1 MTMPQDPVAA
11 LGINGFAAALR
22 GGEITSEAA
31 VNAYLAR
38 IDVLD
43 PLLQAYECVDA
54 ERALATARAM
64 DSLLACGIDLGPLM
78 GLPVSVKDLF
88 VIDGFTPHA
97 GSNLPIQERLGTE
110 EGRFI
115 RALKET
121 GCVILGTTRMVEFA
135 LGITGHS
142 VSRGTPWNPWDDQ
155 HHRLPGG
162 SSSGAAVALS
172 AGLCALSVGSDTGG
186 SVRVPAA
193 MCGLFGLKTTAG
205 LWPNDGAFPLEPNTD
220 TIGLLTR
227 SAQDAAIAFESLHAR
242 LNAASVSGCPPLD
255 PARLALGIPEHYFLD
270 DLAPDMR
277 AAYDISLAKIKAAG
291 ANLKSMTIP
300 HVDGR
305 ERYFPVAMSTHLLAW
320 LGEDTFLDQ
329 REKIDPI
336 IRARIEKGLAI
347 KAHDYLALAQER
359 QQHIDSARSVFDAV
373 DVVIS
378 PTTQGPPRRV
388 EELNDSDVAM
398 QAAMG
403 MTRNTQPAN
412 YFDWCAVTLPMG
424 ISQEGLPLGLQL
436 NAPGHSE
443 ARLLQIAIAIE
454 SLLDPP
460 AQPAPFHGHSLR

>member
-1 MTMPQDPVAA
+1 
-11 LGINGFAAALR
+11 
-22 GGEITSEAA
+22 
-31 VNAYLAR
+31 
-38 IDVLD
+38 
-43 PLLQAYECVDA
+43 
-54 ERALATARAM
+54 
-64 DSLLACGIDLGPLM
+64 
-78 GLPVSVKDLF
+78 
-88 VIDGFTPHA
+88 
-97 GSNLPIQERLGTE
+97 
-110 EGRFI
+110 
-115 RALKET
+115 
-121 GCVILGTTRMVEFA
+121 
-135 LGITGHS
+135 
-142 VSRGTPWNPWDDQ
+142 
-155 HHRLPGG
+155 
-162 SSSGAAVALS
+162 
-172 AGLCALSVGSDTGG
+172 
-186 SVRVPAA
+186 
-193 MCGLFGLKTTAG
+193 
-205 LWPNDGAFPLEPNTD
+205 
-220 TIGLLTR
+220 
-227 SAQDAAIAFESLHAR
+227 
-242 LNAASVSGCPPLD
+242 
-255 PARLALGIPEHYFLD
+255 
-270 DLAPDMR
+270 MR

-424 ISQEGLPLGLQL
+424 ISQEGLPL
-436 NAPGHSE
+436 ACS
-443 ARLLQIAIAIE
+443 
-454 SLLDPP
+454 
-460 AQPAPFHGHSLR
+460 

>member
-242 LNAASVSGCPPLD
+242 LNAASVSGCPPW
-255 PARLALGIPEHYFLD
+255 IPRD
-270 DLAPDMR
+270 SPWA
-277 AAYDISLAKIKAAG
+277 
-291 ANLKSMTIP
+291 
-300 HVDGR
+300 
-305 ERYFPVAMSTHLLAW
+305 FPSI
-320 LGEDTFLDQ
+320 TFLMTWP
-329 REKIDPI
+329 R
-336 IRARIEKGLAI
+336 
-347 KAHDYLALAQER
+347 
-359 QQHIDSARSVFDAV
+359 
-373 DVVIS
+373 
-378 PTTQGPPRRV
+378 TCGPP
-388 EELNDSDVAM
+388 
-398 QAAMG
+398 
-403 MTRNTQPAN
+403 T
-412 YFDWCAVTLPMG
+412 
-424 ISQEGLPLGLQL
+424 I
-436 NAPGHSE
+436 
-443 ARLLQIAIAIE
+443 
-454 SLLDPP
+454 
-460 AQPAPFHGHSLR
+460 